1 LRIFG
6 PPSRPPVP
14 ASRPALGRAA
24 GLLLLLFATGAPALR
39 AQTDPS
45 DQAQDPNGLLRFM
58 NRLPELVDQHLPFL
72 APGGTYWFYA
82 RPHVGDPLKGD
93 YFRLDGGGWLKV
105 NDNIDLNAG
114 AQGFIWRDDN
124 DSDSTRYG
132 VSGYN
137 LGIKYAHA
145 VSPPEG
151 SAISVGL
158 NFSSPLGRPPSN
170 LTDGWRHTDP
180 YVTYTRP
187 LIPEIKLV
195 AYTSVG
201 LDLLD
206 HSPVPGQFG
215 TNVLH
220 SNSITFSAGIS
231 RQWKQFVGS
240 LTLSGAT
247 SELASKGGRQVFTLA
262 PQAFVPLLRHRLP
275 RWHMIGTLG
284 VRAADGPD
292 GRQFG
297 ASASLNINFKSTP

>member
-1 LRIFG
+1 MSVFG
-6 PPSRPPVP
+6 LPP
-14 ASRPALGRAA
+14 RPAPQAPRAAIRHAA
-24 GLLLLLFATGAPALR
+24 GLLLLLCAACAPALR
-39 AQTDPS
+39 AQTEATDP
-45 DQAQDPNGLLRFM
+45 AQDPNGLLRFM

-137 LGIKYAHA
+137 LGVKYAHA
-145 VSPPEG
+145 LSPPAG

-195 AYTSVG
+195 GFTTVG

-206 HSPVPGQFG
+206 ALARSRDVRDQCPPLELDHVFGGSEPAVEALRRLAHAERRDERAREQAGAGRCSRSPPRRSSRCSATGSRAG
-215 TNVLH
+215 T
-220 SNSITFSAGIS
+220 
-231 RQWKQFVGS
+231 
-240 LTLSGAT
+240 
-247 SELASKGGRQVFTLA
+247 
-262 PQAFVPLLRHRLP
+262 
-275 RWHMIGTLG
+275 
-284 VRAADGPD
+284 
-292 GRQFG
+292 
-297 ASASLNINFKSTP
+297 